1 MRNHSIT
8 HILHAAQSVP
18 WSILPEKFAEIRHF
32 LWSRANG
39 VEISAEEK
47 EAWLK
52 KAEDRQRFTRTGS
65 VAIIPVMG
73 TISQRM
79 NMLSAMSGG
88 TSTEMLTKEINT
100 AVADPDISAIVLNV
114 DSPGG
119 TVSGLPEIHSAIL
132 SARDKKPI
140 VVSVNSMSASAAY
153 WITSAASEISIT
165 PSGEAGSIGVFAMHV
180 DESVALEQEGV
191 KVSLI
196 HFGDRKIDGNPF
208 QPLSDEARGAIQ
220 KDVDAFGAMFHRD
233 VAKGRGVSVADVREK
248 FGQGAMLLAKDALS
262 AGLIDRIE
270 SFDATI
276 SRLSRG
282 GTKPGRKAEDLRM
295 RTEMAGKFLK

>member
-1 MRNHSIT
+1 MKHEIT
-8 HILHAAQSVP
+8 LILRSAQSVP
-18 WSILPEKFAEIRHF
+18 WAILETKLAEIRHF

-52 KAEDRQRFTRTGS
+52 KAEDRQRFTRAGS
-65 VAIIPVMG
+65 VAVIPVMG

-88 TSTEMLTKEINT
+88 TSTEMLGREIST
-100 AVADPDISAIVLNV
+100 AAADPDISAIVLNV

-119 TVSGLPEIHSAIL
+119 TVPGLTELHSAIM
-132 SARDKKPI
+132 SARERKPI
-140 VVSVNSMSASAAY
+140 VASVNSMSASAAY

-180 DESVALEQEGV
+180 DESAALEQEGV

-196 HFGDRKIDGNPF
+196 HFGDRKIDGNRF
-208 QPLSDEARGAIQ
+208 QPLTEEARASIQ
-220 KDVDAFGAMFHRD
+220 ADVDAFGAMFHRD

-248 FGQGAMLLAKDALS
+248 FGQGAMLLAKDALA
-262 AGLIDRIE
+262 AGLVDKIE
-270 SFDATI
+270 TLDQTI
-276 SRLSRG
+276 TRLTRG
-282 GTKPGRKAEDLRM
+282 TSKPGRKAEDLRI
-295 RTEMAGKFLK
+295 RTEMAGKFI